1 MKQDRQQLVKPHLLG
16 IVLLTAI
23 GCSEGQSGG
32 QPQTEKPAAPSLSEP
47 KEAVSSATLPAFRY
61 RLVADGLPVEGRWKS
76 TPVFADVNQDGFLD
90 LATHPRLA
98 EGARVWLGN
107 GKGTWTDAS
116 QGLAMDTSCGGG
128 IRFGD
133 INKDGRLDVAVA
145 DHCQGVFVYLGDG
158 QGHWRVTTEKLNSEL
173 ARKMASEDPEG
184 NTFSGAEDLAVGDV
198 NEDGFLDIVAS
209 GSDQGGFTVY
219 LGNGTGK
226 NWKEA
231 KADGLPSGED
241 PEAGDEE
248 AGGWANK
255 LLLHD
260 MNGDG
265 HLDVVSSYYLG
276 PRVWWGDGKGHWQS
290 QSKGLARTILGGLY
304 RGIAVADL
312 NRDGRVDLAVAN
324 AVNGAEAFLQNAD
337 GSWQGPIDMMP
348 VMKGGAQ
355 AIALGDLNKDG
366 HTDVV
371 VGGQLLRSPDSQYGV
386 FIRCGDGKGGWTEA
400 QETSLPTTGLEV
412 TWGITLADVNGDNRL
427 DMAVSTGGAMGR
439 KRAEFGESPQKV
451 AGGKDKETLPR
462 MQVWINEGTSR
473 G

>member
-1 MKQDRQQLVKPHLLG
+1 MKQDRQQIVKLHLLG
-16 IVLLTAI
+16 ITLLTAL
-23 GCSEGQSGG
+23 GCSEGQGGG
-32 QPQTEKPAAPSLSEP
+32 QNKPQAEKMPLSQPEQ
-47 KEAVSSATLPAFRY
+47 AGSSASLPAFRY
-61 RLVADGLPVEGRWKS
+61 RLAADGLPVEGRWKS
-76 TPVFADVNQDGFLD
+76 TPVLADVNRDGFLD
-90 LATHPRLA
+90 LAAHPRLA

-107 GKGTWTDAS
+107 GKGTWTDTS
-116 QGLAMDTSCGGG
+116 QGLTMETSCGGG
-128 IRFGD
+128 IRFGN
-133 INKDGRLDVAVA
+133 INKDSRLDVAVA

-226 NWKEA
+226 DWKEA

-265 HLDVVSSYYLG
+265 HLDIVASYYLG
-276 PRVWWGDGKGHWQS
+276 PRVWWGDGKGRWQS
-290 QSKGLARTILGGLY
+290 QSKGLAHTILGGLY

-312 NRDGRVDLAVAN
+312 NGDGRTDLAVAN

-366 HTDVV
+366 HMDVV
-371 VGGQLLRSPDSQYGV
+371 VGGQLSRGPDSQYGV

-400 QETSLPTTGLEV
+400 QGTSLPTTGLEV

-439 KRAEFGESPQKV
+439 KRAEFGESPQRV
-451 AGGKDKETLPR
+451 AGDKDKETLPR

>member
-1 MKQDRQQLVKPHLLG
+1 MKQDRQQLKPHLLG
-16 IVLLTAI
+16 IALLTAI
-23 GCSEGQSGG
+23 GCSEGQGGG
-32 QPQTEKPAAPSLSEP
+32 QNKPQAEKTPAPLSQPE
-47 KEAVSSATLPAFRY
+47 KAGSSANLPAFRY
-61 RLVADGLPVEGRWKS
+61 RLAADGLPVEGRWKS
-76 TPVFADVNQDGFLD
+76 TPVFADVNRDGFLD
-90 LATHPRLA
+90 LAAHPRLA

-107 GKGTWTDAS
+107 DKGTWTEAS
-116 QGLAMDTSCGGG
+116 RGLAMETSCGGG

-133 INKDGRLDVAVA
+133 INKDGHLDVAVA

-265 HLDVVSSYYLG
+265 HLDVVASYYLG

-312 NRDGRVDLAVAN
+312 NGDGRTDLAVAN

-337 GSWQGPIDMMP
+337 GSWQG
-348 VMKGGAQ
+348 
-355 AIALGDLNKDG
+355 
-366 HTDVV
+366 
-371 VGGQLLRSPDSQYGV
+371 QLSRGPDNQYGV
-386 FIRCGDGKGGWTEA
+386 FIRCGDGKGGWIEA
-400 QETSLPTTGLEV
+400 QGIRLPTTGLEV
-412 TWGITLADVNGDNRL
+412 TWGIILADVNGDNRL

-451 AGGKDKETLPR
+451 AGSKDKQSLPH
-462 MQVWINEGTSR
+462 MQVWINEGTSC

>member
-1 MKQDRQQLVKPHLLG
+1 MKQDRHVKPHLLG
-16 IVLLTAI
+16 IALLTAI
-23 GCSEGQSGG
+23 GCSEGQGGG
-32 QPQTEKPAAPSLSEP
+32 QNKPQAEKTPAPLSQPE
-47 KEAVSSATLPAFRY
+47 KAGSSASLPAFRY
-61 RLVADGLPVEGRWKS
+61 RLAADGLPIEGRWKS
-76 TPVFADVNQDGFLD
+76 TPVFADVNRDGFLD
-90 LATHPRLA
+90 LAAHPRLG

-116 QGLAMDTSCGGG
+116 QGLAMETSCGGG

-133 INKDGRLDVAVA
+133 INKDGHLDVAVA
-145 DHCQGVFVYLGDG
+145 DHCQGVFAYLGDG
-158 QGHWRVTTEKLNSEL
+158 QGHWRVITEKLNSEL
-173 ARKMASEDPEG
+173 ARKMAAEDPEG
-184 NTFSGAEDLAVGDV
+184 SSFSGAEDLAVGDV

-219 LGNGTGK
+219 FGDGTGK

-248 AGGWANK
+248 TGGWANK

-265 HLDVVSSYYLG
+265 HLDVVASYYLG

-312 NRDGRVDLAVAN
+312 NGDGRTDLAVAN

-355 AIALGDLNKDG
+355 AIALGDLDKDG

-371 VGGQLLRSPDSQYGV
+371 VGGQLVRSPDSQYGV
-386 FIRCGDGKGGWTEA
+386 FILCGDGKGGWTEA
-400 QETSLPTTGLEV
+400 QRTGLPTTGLEV
-412 TWGITLADVNGDNRL
+412 TWGVTLADVNGDNRL
-427 DMAVSTGGAMGR
+427 DIAISTGGAMGK
-439 KRAEFGESPQKV
+439 KRAEFGESPQKI
-451 AGGKDKETLPR
+451 ADSKDKQILPH
-462 MQVWINEGTSR
+462 MQVWINEGTSC